1 LGITLLC
8 LGGIAI
14 GTFLMAALSGLKLA
28 PQDSVALSTF
38 SFVLLV
44 AGTCAL
50 FLDQASLRR
59 AAFPLV
65 FLVFMA
71 PFPLAM
77 EHAIETLLQR
87 GSAPPAYWMLKLAG
101 TPIFREDLIFQLP
114 GITLQ
119 VAPECSG
126 IRSTIVLFMTS
137 LVAGHLFLRSRW
149 KRAILTLFVIPLAL
163 IRNGFRIF
171 VIGQLCV
178 SVGPHMIESPIHH
191 HGGPIFFAL
200 SLIPFAILTYFLVK
214 SDRSR
219 TISRPAATNL
229 KV

>member
-1 LGITLLC
+1 MLSGTKLGI
-8 LGGIAI
+8 
-14 GTFLMAALSGLKLA
+14 
-28 PQDSVALSTF
+28 QDSLALTTL
-38 SFVLLV
+38 SFVLLLAAV
-44 AGTCAL
+44 CAFFMDRATFRRAL
-50 FLDQASLRR
+50 F
-59 AAFPLV
+59 PLA
-65 FLVFMA
+65 FLVFMV

-77 EHAIETLLQR
+77 EHSIESFLQH
-87 GSAPPAYWMLKLAG
+87 GSAPPAYWLLKLVG
-101 TPIFREDLIFQLP
+101 TPIFRDELIFQLP

-137 LVAGHLFLRSRW
+137 LVAGHLFLRSPW
-149 KRAILTLFVIPLAL
+149 KRALLTAFVIPLAL

-200 SLIPFAILTYFLVK
+200 SLIPFSILLYYLVK
-214 SDRSR
+214 SDRS
-219 TISRPAATNL
+219 PAST
-229 KV
+229 KQIPQDI